1 MSKQKLI
8 LNNIYVTTFIILLL
22 FIHFVFDYMNVSL
35 INKRILQIYILVMS
49 VCLLSLFF
57 TMFQKTYKLAY
68 IIFICSF
75 TVYIYMYNNVDEIV
89 RERGETRC
97 LEIGLDY
104 NHEMGKCIDE

>member
-8 LNNIYVTTFIILLL
+8 LNNIYITAFIMLIL
-22 FIHFVFDYMNVSL
+22 FMHFVFDYMNVSL
-35 INKRILQIYILVMS
+35 IDERILQIYILAMS

-57 TMFQKTYKLAY
+57 TIFQKTYKFAY

-89 RERGETRC
+89 RERGDTRC

-104 NHEMGKCIDE
+104 NHEMRKCIDE